1 MIQNESVVTIAD
13 NTGAKSWLVIRVLK
27 WSRTRFA
34 TVWDKVVVAVKSVAS
49 TSNLEKWA
57 VMRWVVVRTKKEIK
71 RPDGS
76 YLRFDDNAIALI
88 NKSWDPIG
96 KRIFGPVAR
105 ELRLKWFRAVAN
117 MAEEII

>member
-1 MIQNESVVTIAD
+1 MIQNESVVNIAD
-13 NTGAKSWLVIRVLK
+13 NTGAKTWLVIRVLK

-34 TVWDKVVVAVKSVAS
+34 TVGDKVVVAVKSVAS
-49 TSNLEKWA
+49 TSNLEKGA
-57 VMRWVVVRTKKEIK
+57 VMRWVVVRTRKEIR

-76 YLRFDDNAIALI
+76 YLRFEDNAIALI

-105 ELRLKWFRAVAN
+105 ELRLKGFRAVAN

>member
-57 VMRWVVVRTKKEIK
+57 VMRWVVVRTRKEIK